1 MVLGAPPGAARM
13 TLLSNKGEWLGS
25 VMRHVPPGQFGRY
38 LLVGAGNTLFG
49 FGCYAG
55 LTALLTPHIPHAYI
69 LAAALSN
76 LFNIT
81 FSYLSYKRFI
91 FKTRGNY
98 VREWM
103 KCVAVYGGAS
113 LFAVMVL
120 PVIVFFIRHL
130 TPMDASAPYLA
141 GGIVAASTAVASFIG
156 HKSFTFRSAKLR

>member
-1 MVLGAPPGAARM
+1 MSLVD
-13 TLLSNKGEWLGS
+13 LSKQWS
-25 VMRHVPPGQFGRY
+25 TRITRHFPPGQFGRY

-120 PVIVFFIRHL
+120 PVLVFFIRHL

>member
-1 MVLGAPPGAARM
+1 MS
-13 TLLSNKGEWLGS
+13 LSELATQWSASLT
-25 VMRHVPPGQFGRY
+25 RHVPPGQFGRY
-38 LLVGAGNTLFG
+38 LLVGAWNTLFG
-49 FGCYAG
+49 YGTFA
-55 LTALLTPHIPHAYI
+55 LFTAVLNPIVPHSYI

-120 PVIVFFIRHL
+120 PVLVFFIRHL